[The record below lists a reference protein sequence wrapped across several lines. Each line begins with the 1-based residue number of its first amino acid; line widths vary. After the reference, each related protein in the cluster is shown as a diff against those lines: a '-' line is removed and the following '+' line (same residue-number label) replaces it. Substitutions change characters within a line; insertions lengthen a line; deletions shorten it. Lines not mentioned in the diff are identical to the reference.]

1 VSDLT
6 PLRITTPRLELVEVT
21 PELAQANLDD
31 MQEVARLLDAA
42 IPSTWPPEH
51 WEPSA
56 IQWLIDRSR
65 AHPNDRGWFA
75 WHAVLKPNAAANA
88 ASRTLIGGSG
98 VKGPPDANGVIE
110 VGYGIV
116 SEFQRQGFATE
127 ATSAL
132 IEWTLRDPRVKRI
145 DAETFPHL
153 IPSLGVM
160 RRLGMTSLGAGSEE
174 GTVRYGVTREAW
186 RQALSAP
193 NALGQP

>member
-1 VSDLT
+1 MLY
-6 PLRITTPRLELVEVT
+6 
-21 PELAQANLDD
+21 A
-31 MQEVARLLDAA
+31 
-42 IPSTWPPEH
+42 
-51 WEPSA
+51 SA
-56 IQWLIDRSR
+56 
-65 AHPNDRGWFA
+65 F
-75 WHAVLKPNAAANA
+75 
-88 ASRTLIGGSG
+88 SG
-98 VKGPPDANGVIE
+98 VLGSAAVAAKLRRKLTLSTRAI
-110 VGYGIV
+110 
-116 SEFQRQGFATE
+116 EFQRQGFATE